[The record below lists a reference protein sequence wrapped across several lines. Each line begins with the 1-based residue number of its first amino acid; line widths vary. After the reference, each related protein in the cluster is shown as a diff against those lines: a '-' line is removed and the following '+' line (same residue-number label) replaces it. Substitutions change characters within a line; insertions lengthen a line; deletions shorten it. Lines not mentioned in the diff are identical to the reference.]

1 MISRA
6 SLFNK
11 GIYKSTLR
19 RYLWGGV
26 LYFILLFM
34 ITGMSILLNYSNDY
48 RYLPMVNGRQLSIIL
63 NNEYILLPI
72 LLSIAVPTI
81 AGLLIFRFIH
91 SKKTSVFVHSLPVK
105 RTANYISSVFAG
117 LTLMIV
123 PIILNT
129 AVLMIISLSGYSQ
142 YFSVCDCAVWML
154 LNIFSIFVMFSCVC
168 FVGTLT
174 GNSFA
179 MIC

>member
-48 RYLPMVNGRQLSIIL
+48 SYLPKVRIDLDRPFVYMIIDRE
-63 NNEYILLPI
+63 NMMPI
-72 LLSIAVPTI
+72 MI
-81 AGLLIFRFIH
+81 G
-91 SKKTSVFVHSLPVK
+91 
-105 RTANYISSVFAG
+105 
-117 LTLMIV
+117 TLM
-123 PIILNT
+123 
-129 AVLMIISLSGYSQ
+129 
-142 YFSVCDCAVWML
+142 
-154 LNIFSIFVMFSCVC
+154 
-168 FVGTLT
+168 TLE
-174 GNSFA
+174 G
-179 MIC
+179 